1 MTVGRNSTDTA
12 NIFYINGV
20 ANPRLGL
27 ARGNT
32 YRFDTSDSS
41 LYNAVSTANHQLKFK
56 SVSVA
61 GTTTGG
67 SEYTTGVTASSVT
80 TIPIGTTGSFIEIE
94 VAADAPQLYYYCVNH
109 SGMGNSLLTFTRPN
123 IINGVDDRIVINA
136 DGKTGDDSILLET
149 ATGRNNGT
157 HILIQESGQALGSA
171 TDGPN
176 ISGGSFIIEH
186 GHRDGGVPHNEGDA
200 LAINRY
206 RENGQTNFVVMEEG
220 NTGDEG
226 NRLST
231 EDLGNVLVQEDN
243 DKILFEEDISFDNI
257 VLDATDSL
265 STDAA
270 DDIINESGID
280 FSNDNVTITD
290 SGGA

>member
-109 SGMGNSLLTFTRPN
+109 SSMGNSLLTFTRPN
-123 IINGVDDRIVINA
+123 IINGIDDRIVINA
-136 DGKTGDDSILLET
+136 DGKTL
-149 ATGRNNGT
+149 N
-157 HILIQESGQALGSA
+157 
-171 TDGPN
+171 
-176 ISGGSFIIEH
+176 
-186 GHRDGGVPHNEGDA
+186 
-200 LAINRY
+200 
-206 RENGQTNFVVMEEG
+206 
-220 NTGDEG
+220 
-226 NRLST
+226 
-231 EDLGNVLVQEDN
+231 
-243 DKILFEEDISFDNI
+243 K
-257 VLDATDSL
+257 
-265 STDAA
+265 
-270 DDIINESGID
+270 
-280 FSNDNVTITD
+280 
-290 SGGA
+290 